1 MGRSVDQPVRL
12 LPAVDPWAEA
22 IRLVDGGWRSWD
34 ELERRGRRLARAL
47 ESSGVSSGAVFAVL
61 AENQLEWGELYLG
74 NARAGSRLVPLNWH
88 LTARELSELLV
99 DSGAQLVITD
109 AAHREQAEAAAAAVG
124 IDRLIMLGDEYE
136 HWLAAAPDAPLA
148 ERDAGSL
155 MLFTG
160 GTTGRSKGVDRSDRH
175 ATVADWPSRA
185 AGWGRLV
192 QMPVDG
198 RALVTTPLYHAL
210 GGAVFQAAL
219 CSGVPVVVD
228 GRFDAERTLA
238 LVARHRITTT
248 TMVPTQFVRLLKL
261 ADDVRAAA
269 DVSSLRWV
277 LHTAAPCPD
286 WAKREMIDWFGPV
299 IYEMYGSSE
308 GAGPALCS
316 SEEWLAHP
324 GTVGRATAAVEYS
337 IVGEDGEEL
346 PNGEV
351 GTIYCRRVDG
361 APTYHGDPDK
371 TAAMILPD
379 GRFTVGDLGSLDD
392 EGYLYLADRRVDL
405 IITRGSNVYPAEIE
419 GVLVQQSGV
428 GDAAVFGIPHPDWG
442 QQIMAVVE
450 PASGEV
456 DLDDVREFV
465 AQRLAPFKVP
475 DVFDVIDELP
485 REAHGKLKK
494 RLLRDRYWTEA

>member
-1 MGRSVDQPVRL
+1 
-12 LPAVDPWAEA
+12 
-22 IRLVDGGWRSWD
+22 
-34 ELERRGRRLARAL
+34 
-47 ESSGVSSGAVFAVL
+47 
-61 AENQLEWGELYLG
+61 
-74 NARAGSRLVPLNWH
+74 
-88 LTARELSELLV
+88 
-99 DSGAQLVITD
+99 
-109 AAHREQAEAAAAAVG
+109 
-124 IDRLIMLGDEYE
+124 
-136 HWLAAAPDAPLA
+136 
-148 ERDAGSL
+148 
-155 MLFTG
+155 
-160 GTTGRSKGVDRSDRH
+160 
-175 ATVADWPSRA
+175 
-185 AGWGRLV
+185 
-192 QMPVDG
+192 
-198 RALVTTPLYHAL
+198 
-210 GGAVFQAAL
+210 
-219 CSGVPVVVD
+219 VVD

-261 ADDVRAAA
+261 AADVRAAA

-308 GAGPALCS
+308 GTGPALCS

-346 PNGEV
+346 SNGEV
-351 GTIYCRRVDG
+351 GMIYCRRVDG
-361 APTYHGDPDK
+361 APAYHGDPDK

-419 GVLVQQSGV
+419 GVLVQHPGV

-465 AQRLAPFKVP
+465 AQRMAAFKVP
-475 DVFDVIDELP
+475 DVFDVIDQLP

>member
-1 MGRSVDQPVRL
+1 MGDSVGQPVRL
-12 LPAVDPWAEA
+12 LDVDDPRADA
-22 IRLVDGGWRSWD
+22 IGMVDGGSLSWD

-47 ESSGVSSGAVFAVL
+47 DGSGVSGGAAFAVL
-61 AENQLEWGELYLG
+61 AENRLEWGELHLG

-99 DSGAQLVITD
+99 DSGARLVVTD
-109 AAHREQAEAAAAAVG
+109 ATHRQQAQAAVAAVG
-124 IDRLIMLGDEYE
+124 IDRLIAFGEEYE
-136 HWLAAAPDAPLA
+136 DWLAAVPDDPLP

-175 ATVADWPSRA
+175 ATVTEWASRA

-192 QMPVDG
+192 RMPAEG
-198 RALVTTPLYHAL
+198 RALITTPLYHAL
-210 GGAVFQAAL
+210 GGAVLQAAL

-228 GRFDAERTLA
+228 GRFDAERTLD
-238 LVARHRITTT
+238 LIARHRITTT

-261 ADDVRAAA
+261 DDDVRAAA

-286 WAKREMIDWFGPV
+286 WAKREMIEWFGPV

-308 GAGPALCS
+308 GTGPALCD

-337 IVGEDGEEL
+337 IVGEDGENL

-361 APTYHGDPDK
+361 APAYHGDPEK

-419 GVLVQQSGV
+419 GVLVEHQAV
-428 GDAAVFGIPHPDWG
+428 ADAAVFGIPHPDWG

-450 PASGEV
+450 PAAGEV
-456 DLDDVREFV
+456 DLDDLRAFV
-465 AQRLAPFKVP
+465 ADRLAAFKVP
-475 DVFDVIDELP
+475 DVFDVIDQLP

-494 RLLRDRYWTEA
+494 RLLRDRYWTDG